1 MYIEYSPNVCRVIG
15 SVTQYER
22 AVLDLAL
29 KFDHPNP
36 SRLQAENPYW
46 DGKVNFWVDSYMTTF
61 PTGLWPHVWNMLYSH
76 GLTESVHVHCSI
88 GLKTSSVQVTADIFA
103 DRGITLHDYQVT
115 LANQAIAGNR
125 GVISAPPRSGK
136 TFIQAAIARA
146 LDKKTVILIQRD
158 VLLKQ
163 HYESFKDLG
172 FDVGMVQGSRRDFD
186 KQVNIA
192 MFQTVWA
199 GQKSKEMLEWLD
211 SVDVMM
217 IDECLDKDTKIK
229 TPCGTKPLGDL
240 KEGDEVVTPT
250 GEVARIKKKWSTR
263 KESVSYTYSD
273 GSTLIAS
280 PNHIVPVGGHGNYK
294 LGPISEAKSMLLNT
308 SDVISTCEVDSSEYF
323 LGWFLGDGCAYE
335 VNGHTYVKFA
345 YRRNVS
351 DVLRVFKEQGWPHTY
366 SVNSR
371 GDTTIRMEKQW
382 GLGFLDKWG
391 LCAGK
396 KSHKIRI
403 PDELFDTASPG
414 LIRGMFD
421 TESSRQHNRLSLDST
436 SHDIIEQLHDM
447 LARHGISSQVG
458 LGGSRHSS
466 KHLRCARLTITGA
479 SINDYNAKIG
489 WGLPS
494 KRSTSLGQAFI
505 RRHEK
510 VDLISADPCGVREL
524 VDIELDNDARLFVAN
539 GLIVHN
545 CHHAGSADSYFMAG
559 LLSPASWRL
568 GFSGTPYSVTALEDG
583 KFSEDHWRLHGL
595 LGPPLGEISL
605 RYLQDEKFL
614 VNVDI
619 VQVKI
624 SEDPSIGELDGNCWH
639 PVYKAGVVDNVLR
652 NRSIV
657 AIAKDMVDKGYF
669 PLILVNQVGHG
680 NELFDRLVD
689 AGVDPVFARGG
700 SKVRTSSGM
709 RTGPLSSGYDMCVA
723 GSGNVLIATQIGD
736 EGVNLPKVDGLIL
749 AVGGKAD
756 KVNIQRVF
764 RPLTSSE
771 GKTHAMVIDFED
783 RQHNVLKRQSAAR
796 RKIFKSLGFS
806 CKMAFLE
813 QAIDMIPSKL

>member
-76 GLTESVHVHCSI
+76 GLTESVHVQCSI

-217 IDECLDKDTKIK
+217 IDE
-229 TPCGTKPLGDL
+229 
-240 KEGDEVVTPT
+240 
-250 GEVARIKKKWSTR
+250 
-263 KESVSYTYSD
+263 
-273 GSTLIAS
+273 
-280 PNHIVPVGGHGNYK
+280 
-294 LGPISEAKSMLLNT
+294 
-308 SDVISTCEVDSSEYF
+308 
-323 LGWFLGDGCAYE
+323 
-335 VNGHTYVKFA
+335 
-345 YRRNVS
+345 
-351 DVLRVFKEQGWPHTY
+351 
-366 SVNSR
+366 
-371 GDTTIRMEKQW
+371 
-382 GLGFLDKWG
+382 
-391 LCAGK
+391 
-396 KSHKIRI
+396 
-403 PDELFDTASPG
+403 
-414 LIRGMFD
+414 
-421 TESSRQHNRLSLDST
+421 
-436 SHDIIEQLHDM
+436 
-447 LARHGISSQVG
+447 
-458 LGGSRHSS
+458 
-466 KHLRCARLTITGA
+466 
-479 SINDYNAKIG
+479 
-489 WGLPS
+489 
-494 KRSTSLGQAFI
+494 
-505 RRHEK
+505 
-510 VDLISADPCGVREL
+510 
-524 VDIELDNDARLFVAN
+524 
-539 GLIVHN
+539 